1 MWNPSFPYKMK
12 YDENMTCKFQITA
25 PRHHVI
31 HIDIEKISAQKLLI
45 NNETMNSPEIGRLS
59 YVGNVEIFINYEKMI
74 RYGDLKIKISSKE
87 TPCSYHNGTG
97 FKIVKNEIRKSLF
110 GSHLETEL
118 KI

>member
-1 MWNPSFPYKMK
+1 MK
-12 YDENMTCKFQITA
+12 YDENMNCKYEVTA
-25 PRHHVI
+25 PSHHVI

-87 TPCSYHNGTG
+87 TPCSFHNGKG
-97 FKIVKNEIRKSLF
+97 FKIVKKKKFEKSLF
-110 GSHLETEL
+110 GSDLETEL
-118 KI
+118 